1 MYYNINLGCHEG
13 DVRLLDGSTELEGRV
28 ELCRYNQWGIVCDY
42 GWDANDA
49 RVVCRQL
56 GFSVAGMMKD
66 FMHVNHNNYYGA
78 LNTGPTAITTATFG
92 QVSGEIV
99 LHNSQCIGN
108 ETNLLQC
115 RNGGSC
121 NTRYV
126 DVAVRCHVRTG
137 ITYIINSW
145 FCQE

>member
-56 GFSVAGMMKD
+56 GFSVAGMIKD
-66 FMHVNHNNYYGA
+66 FMHVNHNNYYNYGA
-78 LNTGPTAITTATFG
+78 
-92 QVSGEIV
+92 
-99 LHNSQCIGN
+99 CIEYRTYCN
-108 ETNLLQC
+108 NDSNIWASFR
-115 RNGGSC
+115 RNC
-121 NTRYV
+121 I
-126 DVAVRCHVRTG
+126 A
-137 ITYIINSW
+137 
-145 FCQE
+145 